1 MNAVDNGA
9 VGGIPDVVQV
19 SESLW
24 ACCRL
29 TDDGRDCERPSNE
42 TFGLAASSE
51 LSSYFSIPATGYLYT
66 SVSLSSSATTTSSTS
81 LATSTASIASVSTAV
96 ATASSDGTSKGEDS
110 HIDGLSKGSIAAIA
124 IGIGAAILLV
134 AAACFLF
141 LRRRRKGPKVQLQ
154 KPDDSTK
161 PEAPSPKRPE
171 TEASNANV
179 DFYQSNHG
187 QRQLELPADR
197 EPGELAE

>member
-9 VGGIPDVVQV
+9 NGIPDVVQV

-24 ACCRL
+24 ACCGF

-42 TFGLAASSE
+42 TFGLAASSD
-51 LSSYFSIPATGYLYT
+51 LSSYFSIPATGYPYT

-81 LATSTASIASVSTAV
+81 LDTSIASTASVSTAA
-96 ATASSDGTSKGEDS
+96 ATASADGTSKDEDS
-110 HIDGLSKGSIAAIA
+110 HRDGLSKGSIAGIA
-124 IGIGAAILLV
+124 IGIGAAVLLV
-134 AAACFLF
+134 AAACSLF
-141 LRRRRKGPKVQLQ
+141 LRRPRKGPKVQHQ
-154 KPDDSTK
+154 EPDASTK
-161 PEAPSPKRPE
+161 PEGPSPKHPE
-171 TEASNANV
+171 IEASNANM